1 MKMKTVKPTFSI
13 IWAIIIVFLSLLS
26 FQNIEKDNIQLI
38 PHVDKI
44 IHTFMYFILSFLLSY
59 ELKLSAKTS
68 FLRIIYVFISCS
80 VFGTIM
86 EILQLFSVYR
96 TTDFIDVL
104 FNISGTII
112 GITAYF
118 IYKHFK

>member
-1 MKMKTVKPTFSI
+1 MKTVKPTFSI

-112 GITAYF
+112 GITAYYT
-118 IYKHFK
+118 YKHFK